1 MVNDKKNFDKNINL
15 VLINNIG
22 KVNFKNKYDLSKINK
37 FLTHQLKS
45 I

>member
-22 KVNFKNKYDLSKINK
+22 KVNFKNKYALSKINK